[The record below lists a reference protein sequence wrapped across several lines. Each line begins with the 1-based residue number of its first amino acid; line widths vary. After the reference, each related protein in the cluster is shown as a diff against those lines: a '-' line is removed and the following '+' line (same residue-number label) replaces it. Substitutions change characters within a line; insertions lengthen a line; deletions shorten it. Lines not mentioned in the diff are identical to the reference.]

1 MHWSATVSRRRD
13 SQVRVLRGTL
23 PAIRVGTDQVRR
35 VVPARRRHGGGFLL
49 WGCGSRSQQA
59 LLATIA
65 CPAWDRSLC
74 DRGPAQHYPAALG
87 VDAFG
92 DVTLAKH

>member
-1 MHWSATVSRRRD
+1 M
-13 SQVRVLRGTL
+13 
-23 PAIRVGTDQVRR
+23 
-35 VVPARRRHGGGFLL
+35 L

-92 DVTLAKH
+92 DVTLLKH